1 MAKRASFKTI
11 IARQKKEIAK
21 EIESELRNTGM
32 ELKTSHDKVVR
43 EWTHRP
49 TFKATYS
56 THAAIQSV
64 KITPQGKNKAIW
76 FYVDLGTKPH
86 VIRAVNAPFLKFQT
100 GYSART
106 AVSAEGAKSAQGTG
120 ERFGNWVQKTE
131 VQHPGTEARNFTQS
145 FMDELSPSF
154 GDRINAAVKRGLDK
168 ANR

>member
-1 MAKRASFKTI
+1 MAKRANFKTI

-21 EIESELRNTGM
+21 EIESELRATGQ

-49 TFKATYS
+49 SFKAQYS

-64 KITPQGKNKAIW
+64 KITPQGIHKNLWIW
-76 FYVDLGTKPH
+76 VDRGTKPH
-86 VIRAVNAPFLKFQT
+86 VIRAVNAPFLKFQS

-106 AVSAEGAKSAQGTG
+106 AVGAKSAQGTG
-120 ERFGNWVQKTE
+120 QRFGSWVQKTE
-131 VQHPGTEARNFTQS
+131 VNHPGTEARDFSKT

-154 GDRINAAVKRGLDK
+154 EDRINAAVKRGLTK

>member
-1 MAKRASFKTI
+1 MAKRANFKTI

-21 EIESELRNTGM
+21 EIEFELRATGQ
-32 ELKTSHDKVVR
+32 ELKTGHDKVVR

-49 TFKATYS
+49 TFKAQYS

-64 KITPQGKNKAIW
+64 KITPQGQHKAIW

-86 VIRAVNAPFLKFQT
+86 VIRAKNAPFLKFQT

-106 AVSAEGAKSAQGTG
+106 AAVAKSAQGTG
-120 ERFGNWVQKTE
+120 QRFGSWVQKTE
-131 VQHPGTEARNFTQS
+131 VQHPGTEAREFSKT

-154 GDRINAAVKRGLDK
+154 EDRINAAVKRGITK